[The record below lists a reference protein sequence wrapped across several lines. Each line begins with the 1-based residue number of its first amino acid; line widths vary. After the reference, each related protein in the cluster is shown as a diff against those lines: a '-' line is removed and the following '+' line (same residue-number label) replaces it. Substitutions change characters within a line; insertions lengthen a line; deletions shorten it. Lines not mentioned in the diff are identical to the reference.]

1 MNFADL
7 SIRWKILILS
17 AVLGI
22 CLVVVGGAGWLV
34 ADQLLGELDGLHKNE
49 LKQAR
54 FVNAAR
60 TYTRGIEGNMLE
72 YFLSSNT
79 ASKAELLKETEEY
92 VGTLKKIWSELDQV
106 DYDETEQ
113 KIYKS
118 AREEIATATQYR
130 MEATRLY
137 QQGDTVKAW
146 QVYSE
151 KAQPHIDA
159 GNKLLSKLSQ
169 SADDS
174 AVAAEARAK
183 ELAKTGRLLLGG
195 IVAGSILLSVLFSLW
210 LSRRIGQALQALEER
225 ATVVASGDLS
235 GTALR
240 VQGQD
245 EVGRL
250 AIAFNVMQTNLRE
263 LVSETVQTADQVASA
278 SEELTANG
286 DQCALAAQQ
295 ITSSVMTVASEAEN
309 QQGHVEQTS
318 ASVEQISASTQEVAA
333 TVESLAKSAEGAVKT
348 AEQGE
353 GKVQEAVAAIRQ
365 VENGAQE
372 VNTVMGELEE
382 GSNKIFEI
390 VSVIKAIADQ
400 TNLLALNA
408 AIEAARA
415 GEAGRGFAVVADE
428 VRKLAEDSAKAADH
442 IGELI
447 NSNMQSM
454 EVAIKTTREVGNALS
469 GGSQLVEDAGTRSS
483 QIVEIVDELAKE
495 MKEISQAVDETAKG
509 TQDIVGSTA
518 EIDKGTKEINSEIQ
532 QVSAAMEEQ
541 SAAMEEVASAG
552 RALAQLSEGLLN
564 RVKTFR
570 L

>member
-1 MNFADL
+1 MKFADL

-22 CLVVVGGAGWLV
+22 CLVVVGGTGWLV

-72 YFLSSNT
+72 YFLSPNN
-79 ASKAELLKETEEY
+79 ASKVELLKETEEY
-92 VGTLKKIWSELDQV
+92 TGTLKKIWSELDQV
-106 DYDETEQ
+106 DYDESEQ

-118 AREEIATATQYR
+118 AREEIATAAQYR

-137 QQGDTVKAW
+137 QQGYTAKAW

-183 ELAKTGRLLLGG
+183 ELAKTGRLLLGV
-195 IVAGSILLSVLFSLW
+195 IVIGSILLSVLFSLW
-210 LSRRIGQALQALEER
+210 LSRRIGRALQGLEER

-235 GTALR
+235 GTALC
-240 VQGQD
+240 VQGKD

-250 AIAFNVMQTNLRE
+250 AMAFNIMQTKLRE
-263 LVSETVQTADQVASA
+263 LVSETVQTADQVAAA

-390 VSVIKAIADQ
+390 VAVIKAIADQ

-469 GGSQLVEDAGTRSS
+469 GGSQLVEDAGTRFS

-509 TQDIVGSTA
+509 TQDIVGSTS

-552 RALAQLSEGLLN
+552 RALAQLSEDLLN

>member
-240 VQGQD
+240 VQGKD

-469 GGSQLVEDAGTRSS
+469 GGSQLVEDAGTRFS

>member
-1 MNFADL
+1 MSFADI

-17 AVLGI
+17 AVLGA
-22 CLVVVGGAGWLV
+22 CLVVVGGTGWLV
-34 ADQLLGELDGLHKNE
+34 TDQLLDEIDGLHKNE

-72 YFLSSNT
+72 YFLAPNSAN
-79 ASKAELLKETEEY
+79 KANILKETEEY
-92 VGTLKKIWSELDQV
+92 AGTLKKIWGELDKIE
-106 DYDETEQ
+106 YDEAEQ

-118 AREEIATATQYR
+118 AKAEIATATQYR
-130 MEATRLY
+130 AEATQLY
-137 QQGDTVKAW
+137 QQGDSIKAW

-151 KAQPHIDA
+151 KAQPHIDM
-159 GNKLLSKLSQ
+159 GNKLLSQLSQ

-174 AVAAEARAK
+174 AVTAEARAQK
-183 ELAKTGRLLLGG
+183 LAKTGRLLLGL
-195 IVAGSILLSVLFSLW
+195 IVMGAVLLSVLFSAW
-210 LSRRIGQALQALEER
+210 LSRRISQALQALEKR
-225 ATVVASGDLS
+225 AAVVASGDLS
-235 GTALR
+235 GNALT
-240 VQGQD
+240 VVGED

-250 AIAFNVMQTNLRE
+250 TLAFNKMQMNLRD
-263 LVSETVQTADQVASA
+263 LVSKTLQTADHVASA
-278 SEELTANG
+278 AEELTANG
-286 DQCALAAQQ
+286 DQCAMAAQQ

-309 QQGHVEQTS
+309 QQGNVEQTS
-318 ASVEQISASTQEVAA
+318 AAVEQISASTQEVAA
-333 TVESLAKSAEGAVKT
+333 TVESLAKSAEGAVQT

-353 GKVQEAVAAIRQ
+353 ERVHVAVESIRKVED
-365 VENGAQE
+365 GAQK
-372 VNTVMGELEE
+372 VDAVMGELEE

-390 VSVIKAIADQ
+390 VAVIKSIADQ

-428 VRKLAEDSAKAADH
+428 VRKLAEDSAEAPDH

-447 NSNMQSM
+447 NGNKQSM
-454 EVAIKTTREVGNALS
+454 EIAIRTTREVGNALHGGVLLVEEA
-469 GGSQLVEDAGTRSS
+469 GGSFS
-483 QIVEIVDELAKE
+483 QILKIVDELAKE

-509 TQDIVGSTA
+509 TQDIVNSAA
-518 EIDKGTKEINSEIQ
+518 EIDKGTKAINSEIQ

-541 SAAMEEVASAG
+541 SASMEEVASAG
-552 RALAQLSEGLLN
+552 RALAQMSEDLLN
-564 RVKTFR
+564 KVNTFQ